1 MLFQTGIT
9 PKNGNGGILKMSTY
23 KLSKEVKKRMEK
35 ELRQYYQNKKQLN
48 ILKMHNE
55 ASTRKYLYIE
65 QRLLYVENVYNKLKP
80 FEKEVYNL
88 IFKEN
93 CDSVYVETNK
103 NISKSTYY
111 NVFNKSIYLLAAEW
125 GEI

>member
-1 MLFQTGIT
+1 
-9 PKNGNGGILKMSTY
+9 MSTY